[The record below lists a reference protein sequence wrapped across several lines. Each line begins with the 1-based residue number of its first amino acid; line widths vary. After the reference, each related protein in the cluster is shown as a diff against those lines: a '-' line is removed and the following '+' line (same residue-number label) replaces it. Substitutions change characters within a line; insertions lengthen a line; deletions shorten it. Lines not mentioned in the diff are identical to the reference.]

1 MFEKVKR
8 VLSVVLVAVLVIVL
22 LYVLI
27 ARISGET
34 PSMFGYSMLRV
45 SSESMEPELKV
56 GNIILVKKVEP
67 DTLKKGDVITYQ
79 GEEGPVAGK
88 LITHQIVSEPYEKDG
103 LYYFTTRGIK
113 TGALDDPEID
123 DTQILGKVM
132 CKVPLLGTLY
142 DFFSQWYGLAAF
154 AAVLLISF
162 SSEIMNL
169 ISIIRHEDEDEDP
182 EVPKHAAEPTYN
194 EHFTSTIEQETS
206 EVITNLDDDLL

>member
-1 MFEKVKR
+1 MFDKIKR
-8 VLSVVLVAVLVIVL
+8 IFSIVLVVVLVVIL
-22 LYVLI
+22 LYVLVS
-27 ARISGET
+27 RITGET

-56 GNIILVKKVEP
+56 GNIILVKEVEP
-67 DTLKKGDVITYQ
+67 ETLKKGDVITYH

-103 LYYFTTRGIK
+103 TFYFTTRGIK
-113 TGALDDPEID
+113 LGALDDPEID
-123 DTQILGKVM
+123 DTQVLGKVM

-154 AAVLLISF
+154 AAILLISF

-169 ISIIRHEDEDEDP
+169 ISIIRNEDEDEDP
-182 EVPKHAAEPTYN
+182 EVPKHAAEPTYH
-194 EHFTSTIEQETS
+194 ETFTSTIEQETN